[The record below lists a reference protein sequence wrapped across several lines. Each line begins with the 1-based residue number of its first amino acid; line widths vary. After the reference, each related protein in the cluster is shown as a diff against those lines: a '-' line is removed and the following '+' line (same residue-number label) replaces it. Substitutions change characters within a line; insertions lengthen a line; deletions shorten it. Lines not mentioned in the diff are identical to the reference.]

1 MSKGKLP
8 HTAEEPTTVDGWNR
22 AMRRYAD
29 IVEAVD
35 ADISKEFAEL
45 LRHYADGVEKAHKRE
60 IDRLRAA
67 LKDIIDNLAIH
78 IQCGRLV
85 APGDHVSFAIAE
97 AEAYIRDAS
106 AALGETAQEEP

>member
-35 ADISKEFAEL
+35 ADISKEIAEL

-67 LKDIIDNLAIH
+67 LERCAD
-78 IQCGRLV
+78 V
-85 APGDHVSFAIAE
+85 ATQVRMPIGGVADSARCPSIAKI
-97 AEAYIRDAS
+97 ARD
-106 AALGETAQEEP
+106 ALGETAQEVDAP